1 MKTQCVVGHSVAV
14 GYYPARAGATTIQL
28 MGRCFIFLWMRYDPY
43 GSLTNWDYDNDYES

>member
-1 MKTQCVVGHSVAV
+1 MLQWVAIPRV
-14 GYYPARAGATTIQL
+14 QATTIQL